1 MSDEKVQVIVI
12 GAGVAG
18 LAAAYRL
25 AKAGI
30 EVIVV
35 ERGNEPG
42 TKNMT
47 GGRLYTHALDK
58 LMPGEWADAPVEREV
73 TREIIMM
80 MTEEDSMAIDSTFPS
95 MNQKSYSVL
104 RGKFDAWLSAKAE
117 EEGAMMLSGS
127 TVDGLII
134 RDGKVCGIKT
144 GEEELEADLVISA
157 EGVNAL
163 VAERAGLIK
172 AVDVK
177 DIAVGVKHVI
187 KLTEEKINERFNT
200 ESGKGVALLCVGD
213 VNKGISGGAFLY
225 TNVDSVSL
233 GLVVDSVGWKKSK
246 LPLADVAEQLKQHPS
261 IARYIEGGELIE
273 YSAHLIPEGGFKSLP
288 ELCADGFMITGDAAG
303 LVVNRGFTVRGM
315 DYAILSGIAAAETAI
330 EAVNAENYSK
340 SFLKMY
346 ESKLEEVVLKD
357 LRTFKN
363 SHDYISHSQHM
374 FTTYPELATKLLK
387 SLYTVDSNPTKSVM
401 GVVKQTVAGKIP
413 YFNVLKDVIKGSR
426 SL

>member
-25 AKAGI
+25 AKAGV

-387 SLYTVDSNPTKSVM
+387 NLYSVDSNPTKSVM